1 VTMPQYQNC
10 SHQGEGWCLACVD
23 RQAISLSNAESQLIK
38 ANAEIAAL
46 RQMLR
51 EELAIRDVW
60 LDALRGEVRARREP
74 YDDTATVV
82 QRERAKART
91 DSIGALAGDGL
102 RAYSCWLT
110 KATNS
115 RLKDGYQSGI
125 ALSFTDRTQ
134 SGVPN
139 VPFVLVSLTPEK

>member
-1 VTMPQYQNC
+1 MPECQNC
-10 SHQGEGWCLACVD
+10 PHRGNGWCLACV
-23 RQAISLSNAESQLIK
+23 RHQADSLSNAESQLIK
-38 ANAEIAAL
+38 ANAEIEAL

-60 LDALRGEVRARREP
+60 LDALRREVRARREP
-74 YDDTATVV
+74 YSTESVV
-82 QRERAKART
+82 VEQRNARLRT
-91 DSIGALAGDGL
+91 DKIGALKGDGL

-110 KATNS
+110 KATHS